1 MSGRFTGGVQ
11 WSIVWLG
18 HNDAMLIHRSMQSQ
32 STATTADRAA
42 VPGDWYNVP
51 NPQQRGGDPVTAER
65 QCWESLAFC
74 LSPCSYHC

>member
-51 NPQQRGGDPVTAER
+51 NPQQRGGPSD
-65 QCWESLAFC
+65 C
-74 LSPCSYHC
+74 